1 MNKYFTAWFGAQQ
14 EIENKLADYLTLTEG
29 MALHMRAGI
38 EAYLKHFPPL
48 DVHLTPGGRFVTI
61 LASMS
66 NRLEPATRHYD
77 EKLQQLLKTS
87 ARIFA
92 EKGFHH
98 TSVRDISRA
107 SKMSL
112 SGLYYYFA
120 TKDELLYLIQERCFV
135 TLLQRWAQLDSPSV
149 DVRARI
155 RAFAE
160 NHLGFFL
167 HNMPEMKVMAHED
180 ESLTGE
186 FNEKILVLK
195 RRYVKVIMDMIGELR
210 EQESRKDIDLRLATF
225 SLFGMMNWIYTWY
238 QPKRDLPFPQLI
250 EQMLRMYF
258 FGLLEAGRAD
268 ERWFTAKATANPKN
282 AFSLWQNIP

>member
-1 MNKYFTAWFGAQQ
+1 
-14 EIENKLADYLTLTEG
+14 
-29 MALHMRAGI
+29 
-38 EAYLKHFPPL
+38 
-48 DVHLTPGGRFVTI
+48 
-61 LASMS
+61 MS

-77 EKLQQLLKTS
+77 EKLQQILKTS
-87 ARIFA
+87 AKIFA

-107 SKMSL
+107 TKMSL
-112 SGLYYYFA
+112 SGLYYYFT
-120 TKDELLYLIQERCFV
+120 TKEELLFLIQERCFV
-135 TLLQRWAQLDSPSV
+135 TLLQHWEQV
-149 DVRARI
+149 DVPGVEVRARI

-186 FNEKILVLK
+186 FDDKILVLK
-195 RRYVKVIMDMIGELR
+195 RRYVKVIMELIAELQQR
-210 EQESRKDIDLRLATF
+210 ESGKGIDLRLATF

-238 QPKRDLPFPQLI
+238 QPKRDLPFGQLI

-258 FGLLEAGRAD
+258 FGLLKAGNTD
-268 ERWFTAKATANPKN
+268 ERWFTARTIANQKD